1 MTFSVMQTKQLLAPI
16 KPNRVLKDPRGN
28 SHVSQQDVTAHLIR
42 VFGFGNF
49 STELLG
55 QELLYETVR
64 PTSQLGE
71 TTIKGQKYNNSDLP
85 HLWKYDV
92 AYRATMRVTIW
103 SDHTPLEDT
112 TPWTER
118 RIICQF
124 EDSSTGDAQNQT
136 RADAHDLA
144 LKSAISLAKKRCCI
158 NLGDQFGLSL
168 YNKGQMAALVGGTLV
183 LPEGFDKPAEDHQ
196 DLQDDV
202 PQQEAMG
209 VDETTHD
216 DTAPTP
222 EQEAALAH
230 SVGVGGPGPV
240 ATQRDEGNRTVA
252 MEDIA
257 PDPVPDEPTSEGPSL
272 VERAITASQQRDLER
287 RRRQM
292 HACFHEAKFTEPG
305 RSAESKAVAR
315 EERLGYC
322 ASVLNHPVA
331 TSNDLTY
338 EELEQVI
345 AALQQIIASEKQE
358 AGK

>member
-16 KPNRVLKDPRGN
+16 KQNRVLKDPRGN

-85 HLWKYDV
+85 FVWKYDV
-92 AYRATMRVTIW
+92 AYRATMRVTIYKDW
-103 SDHTPLEDT
+103 DVGD
-112 TPWTER
+112 PWGVSHGREVITY
-118 RIICQF
+118 F

-230 SVGVGGPGPV
+230 SVGAGGPGPV
-240 ATQRDEGNRTVA
+240 TTQRDEGNRTVA

-257 PDPVPDEPTSEGPSL
+257 PDEPAQEPAPEEPGL
-272 VERAITASQQRDLER
+272 VEQAIAASQQRDLER
-287 RRRQM
+287 RRREM

-305 RSAESKAVAR
+305 RTAESKAQAR
-315 EERLGYC
+315 QDRLDYC
-322 ASVLNHPVA
+322 AAVLDRPVES
-331 TSNDLTY
+331 SNDLTY
-338 EELEQVI
+338 EELEKVV
-345 AALQQIIASEKQE
+345 AALRQIIASEKQE